1 MTKTLKLFCFTL
13 LVQILFAPNV
23 YGNSYMAMITTPP
36 ADYTQSD
43 HHHVYRPITTPA
55 NDLYHRS
62 NVLTQSPVVVDPSEK
77 IAAWEYAQAHP
88 YRYSTFKE
96 DLENIVYAI
105 ETIALG
111 GLIYLFMSD

>member
-36 ADYTQSD
+36 ANYTQSD
-43 HHHVYRPITTPA
+43 HHHVYRPITTPP

-77 IAAWEYAQAHP
+77 IAAWEYSEAHP
-88 YRYSTFKE
+88 YNPNTFKE
-96 DLENIVYAI
+96 SIQNFIYAV
-105 ETIALG
+105 ETIAFG